1 MTEVE
6 TLFIHHGFPDVNS
19 PTAANVPF
27 FDSFAEL
34 LNAPCTAD
42 CVSPFGF
49 TGTISDLAGT
59 VSELERYAMADLR
72 FFPLGGADASTPCCT
87 PVAFPR
93 TIGINGEPSFTNANL
108 GHWLVRTV
116 PEPSTDALLGLALA
130 GVAYNR
136 HKKR

>member
-59 VSELERYAMADLR
+59 VSELERYAMADVR
-72 FFPLGGADASTPCCT
+72 YFPQGGADSSTPCCT

-93 TIGINGEPSFTNANL
+93 TTGINQEPTFTNAAV

-116 PEPSTDALLGLALA
+116 PEPSTLALLGVALA
-130 GVAYNR
+130 GLGFSR
-136 HKKR
+136 RKH